1 MTFSIA
7 ARCPRTGMIGL
18 AISSS
23 SPAVAAR
30 CAHARAGIGA
40 VASQNITDP
49 RLGPRGLDLMAAG
62 LSAPA
67 ALAALVTQ
75 EPLIGY
81 RQLTLVDAKGGAA
94 SYSGAH
100 TLGIHAGETAENV
113 VAAGNL
119 LANPDVPK
127 RMVEGFLAK
136 PEAGLG
142 DRLLAAMEA
151 GLAAG
156 GEAGAIHSAG
166 LVLVRDTA
174 WPIAD
179 LRIDWH
185 DSAPLAALA
194 DLWRLW
200 APQMEAYVIRALDP
214 ASAPSFGVPGDRLP

>member
-62 LSAPA
+62 LSASV
-67 ALAALVTQ
+67 ALAALVAQ

-81 RQLTLVDAKGGAA
+81 RQLTLVDVKGGAA
-94 SYSGAH
+94 WYSGAH

-113 VAAGNL
+113 AAAGNL
-119 LANPDVPK
+119 LANADVPK
-127 RMVEGFLAK
+127 RMIDGFMTTPL
-136 PEAGLG
+136 AGLG
-142 DRLLAAMEA
+142 DRLLTALQA

-156 GEAGAIHSAG
+156 GEAGPVHSAG

-179 LRIDWH
+179 LRVDWH
-185 DSAPLAALA
+185 DSKPLEALA

-200 APQMEAYVIRALDP
+200 APQMEAYVKRALDP
-214 ASAPSFGVPGDRLP
+214 AAAPTFGVPGDPAP